1 MWLLGCMFCV
11 LAKKVQSLG
20 KLKTDDAFFKNL
32 FENEKNRYVYILYY
46 LLIFKNRNN
55 ILTKFVE

>member
-1 MWLLGCMFCV
+1 MFCA
-11 LAKKVQSLG
+11 LMKKVQSLG

-32 FENEKNRYVYILYY
+32 FENENRYVYILYY